1 MVKFIE
7 IIKKLLL
14 YDDVIYLQLPK
25 VISEKIIINIKES
38 KSNEKENKNFKIY
51 IKDLSKYFEL
61 DNLKIVKFLYYNIK
75 NFHDILYDYDTEI
88 ILENEEKNLSYIFYA
103 TLLIK
108 DNLNIINYSFT
119 IEFIR
124 GINNII
130 DKKNDKI
137 YLKLLLSKIIFELI
151 DIYKGLY
158 EYKNNVNE
166 IQQIETNNTNI
177 IGNLIQDINNELPL
191 NFDLIYIKSK
201 AVEQI
206 YIDIIIG
213 LLKNKF
219 EDYNYIYNAI
229 KEMDLESI
237 NITKRMFEEVKKFL
251 DDQKS
256 EMINKYLIS
265 KPEDLLNEN
274 KISFSFILLRFILKS
289 PTFIY
294 QIKFFLK
301 VRNNLLELFSS
312 NPNIF
317 FKQQNIDKLKYI
329 LEVVFNSGY
338 YINIYKIKDNNLKE
352 DKSSNK
358 STEID
363 ADSNSQNIKTSKIYG
378 KTDIV
383 NDTINSNNESLM
395 DSTNKNKSENDKN
408 KNIQNFINKSN
419 ENNNKSNKIVSRKTK
434 LNEQNKNSQNING
447 NKKEINRKEKSKIM
461 KKLIMV

>member
-1 MVKFIE
+1 MVKFNE

-14 YDDVIYLQLPK
+14 YDDLKYLQLPK
-25 VISEKIIINIKES
+25 EINEKIIINLKES
-38 KSNEKENKNFKIY
+38 KNEENKNIKIY
-51 IKDLSKYFEL
+51 IKELSEYFKL
-61 DNLKIVKFLYYNIK
+61 DKLKIFKLLYFNIEK
-75 NFHDILYDYDTEI
+75 LHQILYDYDTEI

-237 NITKRMFEEVKKFL
+237 NVEKIMLEEIKKFL
-251 DDQKS
+251 DDKNN
-256 EMINKYLIS
+256 EIMKKYLITTF
-265 KPEDLLNEN
+265 EDLLDEN
-274 KISFSFILLRFILKS
+274 KINFSYILLKFILKRS
-289 PTFIY
+289 TYIY
-294 QIKFFLK
+294 QINFFFILIK
-301 VRNNLLELFSS
+301 NLLELFSS
-312 NPNIF
+312 NSNF
-317 FKQQNIDKLKYI
+317 FFNHLYID
-329 LEVVFNSGY
+329 
-338 YINIYKIKDNNLKE
+338 NL
-352 DKSSNK
+352 
-358 STEID
+358 
-363 ADSNSQNIKTSKIYG
+363 
-378 KTDIV
+378 
-383 NDTINSNNESLM
+383 
-395 DSTNKNKSENDKN
+395 
-408 KNIQNFINKSN
+408 NF
-419 ENNNKSNKIVSRKTK
+419 
-434 LNEQNKNSQNING
+434 LF
-447 NKKEINRKEKSKIM
+447 
-461 KKLIMV
+461 